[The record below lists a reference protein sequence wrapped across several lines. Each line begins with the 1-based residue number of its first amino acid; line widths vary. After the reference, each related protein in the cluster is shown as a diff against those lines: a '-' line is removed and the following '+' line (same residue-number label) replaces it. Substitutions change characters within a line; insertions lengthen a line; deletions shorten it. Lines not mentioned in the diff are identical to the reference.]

1 MGTHG
6 STALESRGQSPHSRW
21 GRALGRPQGRAGPER
36 GGDAIEAVVWV
47 GIDVSKARLYVAATG
62 AAEVSSVANDPRGV
76 AALVQRPQALRPTLV
91 VLEASGGLARLHFEA
106 GR

>member
-1 MGTHG
+1 V
-6 STALESRGQSPHSRW
+6 
-21 GRALGRPQGRAGPER
+21 ALGRARIAQGRAGPER